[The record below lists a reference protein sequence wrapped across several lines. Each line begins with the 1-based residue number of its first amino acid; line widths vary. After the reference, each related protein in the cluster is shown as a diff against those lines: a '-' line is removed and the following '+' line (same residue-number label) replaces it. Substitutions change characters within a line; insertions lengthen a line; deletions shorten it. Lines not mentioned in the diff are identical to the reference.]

1 MPEISVFFFD
11 LKQLFILFPKAN
23 KELDN
28 KIKEYE
34 EQLAEDMAQNRMKLF
49 AQ

>member
-11 LKQLFILFPKAN
+11 LRQLFLLFPKAD
-23 KELDN
+23 KELEN

-34 EQLAEDMAQNRMKLF
+34 GQLEEDMAQNRMRLF
-49 AQ
+49 AE

>member
-11 LKQLFILFPKAN
+11 LKQLFKLFPKPN
-23 KELDN
+23 REFEN

-34 EQLAEDMAQNRMKLF
+34 QQLEEDMAQNRMRLF
-49 AQ
+49 AE

>member
-11 LKQLFILFPKAN
+11 LKQLFRLFPKAN
-23 KELDN
+23 KEFEQ
-28 KIKEYE
+28 KVKEYE
-34 EQLAEDMAQNRMKLF
+34 EQLEEDMAQNRMRLF

>member
-11 LKQLFILFPKAN
+11 LKQLLRLFPKADR
-23 KELDN
+23 EFEN

-34 EQLAEDMAQNRMKLF
+34 QQLEEDMAQNRMRLF
-49 AQ
+49 AE

>member
-11 LKQLFILFPKAN
+11 LRQLFLLFPKAD
-23 KELDN
+23 KELEN

-34 EQLAEDMAQNRMKLF
+34 DQLEEDMAQNRMRLF
-49 AQ
+49 AE

>member
-11 LKQLFILFPKAN
+11 LKQLFRLFPKAN
-23 KELDN
+23 KEFDQ

-34 EQLAEDMAQNRMKLF
+34 EQLEEDMAQNRMKLF
-49 AQ
+49 AE